1 LAIASAS
8 AAPAGTVNVRAA
20 THVAAPADFH
30 MTKSSQVTAQTRR
43 RLLLCGLILS
53 SEACFAKLFAGLN
66 AVRKLS
72 ALSA

>member
-1 LAIASAS
+1 
-8 AAPAGTVNVRAA
+8 VKVRAA
-20 THVAAPADFH
+20 MATAPADFH

-43 RLLLCGLILS
+43 GLLLCGLILS
-53 SEACFAKLFAGLN
+53 SEACFAKLFVGLD